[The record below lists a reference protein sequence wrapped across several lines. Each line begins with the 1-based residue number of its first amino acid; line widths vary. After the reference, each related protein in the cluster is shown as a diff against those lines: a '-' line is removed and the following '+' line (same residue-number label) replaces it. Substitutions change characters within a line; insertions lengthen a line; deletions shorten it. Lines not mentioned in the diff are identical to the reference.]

1 MVSPFAT
8 FDKSEDNQAL
18 YHLSNRTHW
27 DAMTFDA
34 NAPQWLRICLAKD
47 SSKPRTELPLLK
59 WNIYQDKDPQPF
71 VYEDGYQKQKGEMIF
86 MDAHK
91 PDADLDF
98 FYTEPGRPDV
108 FGGKKRKGIE
118 LKCFE
123 TAVKFQTYFSGYHP
137 IRLMA
142 QRGETNQ
149 KLISQLKERYG
160 ETLSEDLRQGLTRLA
175 DEFQLD
181 IEKIDI
187 NL

>member
-1 MVSPFAT
+1 
-8 FDKSEDNQAL
+8 
-18 YHLSNRTHW
+18 
-27 DAMTFDA
+27 
-34 NAPQWLRICLAKD
+34 
-47 SSKPRTELPLLK
+47 
-59 WNIYQDKDPQPF
+59 
-71 VYEDGYQKQKGEMIF
+71 

-108 FGGKKRKGIE
+108 FGGKKIKGIE
-118 LKCFE
+118 QKCFE

-137 IRLMA
+137 VRQMA

-181 IEKIDI
+181 IEELDI